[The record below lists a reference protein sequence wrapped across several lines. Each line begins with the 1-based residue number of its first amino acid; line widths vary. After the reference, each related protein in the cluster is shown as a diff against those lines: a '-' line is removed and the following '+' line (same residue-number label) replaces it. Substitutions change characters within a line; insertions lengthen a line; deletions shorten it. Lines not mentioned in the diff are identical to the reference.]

1 MHSVESFRV
10 KGSII
15 AGISPPQVESLMA
28 RALRV
33 VLFNADESAATTLR
47 SALLAFDAVKIV
59 AEVDEPALL
68 PQVARQVTADMLLAH
83 LDPDPHTALD
93 MAGEV
98 ARSNPNIAVV
108 AVSESTDG
116 QLILSAMRMGVR
128 EFLTKPLDTKELGEA
143 LEKVAQTG
151 KERDVQGKLI
161 TVVGSAGGMGATV
174 LAANLAVEL
183 AALAERQVAVV
194 DLDYRFGQIGTLLD
208 VEPTYSIA
216 DLCESPE
223 QLETQMIE
231 RALVPHASG
240 VKILCRPAN
249 FAQADNITAA
259 HCVGV
264 LSGLTALYEYVVVDG
279 PSRFD
284 VGAKAVFDLADVNL
298 LVIQLL
304 VPCVRSA
311 RRMLDGLREASYNL
325 SRTCL
330 ICNRIGRES
339 GSFSIEDVEST
350 LGIKVF
356 ATIPDDWATMSNAVN
371 MGEPLI
377 MGAEKSKVRLALV
390 DLAER
395 LHNPVWQADDNED
408 NDGAKKDRTLFS
420 KVFSQA

>member
-1 MHSVESFRV
+1 
-10 KGSII
+10 
-15 AGISPPQVESLMA
+15 MA
-28 RALRV
+28 RDIRV

-47 SALLAFDAVKIV
+47 SALLTFDAVKIV
-59 AEVDEPALL
+59 AEVDEPVLL
-68 PQVARQVTADMLLAH
+68 PQVARQVTADMLLVH

-98 ARSNPNIAVV
+98 ARSNPDVTVV

-116 QLILSAMRMGVR
+116 QLILSAMRMGIR
-128 EFLTKPLDTKELGEA
+128 EFLTKPLDTKELGET
-143 LEKVAQTG
+143 LGRVAQAG
-151 KERDVQGKLI
+151 KERNVQGKLI
-161 TVVGSAGGMGATV
+161 TVVGSAGGVGTTV
-174 LAANLAVEL
+174 LATNLAVEL
-183 AALAERQVAVV
+183 AALAEQETVVV
-194 DLDYRFGQIGTLLD
+194 DLDYRFGQVGTLLD

-231 RALVPHASG
+231 RALVRHACG
-240 VKILCRPAN
+240 VKVLCRPAS

-264 LSGLTALYEYVVVDG
+264 LSGLTNLYEYVVVDG

-311 RRMLDGLREASYNL
+311 RRMLDGLREAGYNL
-325 SRTCL
+325 SRTLL
-330 ICNRIGRES
+330 ICNRVGRES
-339 GSFSIEDVEST
+339 GGFSIEDVEST
-350 LGIKVF
+350 LGIEVF

-377 MGAEKSKVRLALV
+377 IGAEKSKVRLALA

-395 LHNPVWQADDNED
+395 LHNPACHADDNGGR
-408 NDGAKKDRTLFS
+408 DGAKKERTLFS
-420 KVFSQA
+420 KIFSEA